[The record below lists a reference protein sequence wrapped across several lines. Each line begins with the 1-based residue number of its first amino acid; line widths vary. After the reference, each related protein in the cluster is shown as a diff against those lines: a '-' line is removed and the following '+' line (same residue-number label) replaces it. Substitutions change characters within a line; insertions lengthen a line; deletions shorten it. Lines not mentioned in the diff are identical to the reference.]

1 MPYVFYVITNAL
13 PVMIGSI
20 LVTYVEPVAS
30 GSGIPL
36 VKCYLNGIKIP
47 KVVRLK
53 TLVVKAVGVVT
64 SVCGGLAG
72 GKEGP
77 MVHCGAVIA
86 AGISQGKS
94 SSFDKDFKMFRY
106 FRDHHE
112 KRDFVVCG
120 ASAGV
125 AAAFGAPIGG
135 LLFALEEAAS
145 FWNQSLIWR
154 TLFSS
159 IVSSFTLN
167 IVLSAYHGLENFTY
181 HGLFNL
187 GEFESLIFEYYELPI
202 FMLMGAFGGS
212 AGALWIK
219 INKTINIFRDKF
231 IKQKFVR
238 IIEAIM
244 VAAVSASFACLMMYL
259 INDCRPLG
267 NDPTLTPVQLFCEDN
282 QYNAAASLWFQTPE
296 SSVKSLFHDPPGSHK
311 ILTLSIFVPIYFIL
325 SNITYG
331 LNVSLGIFIPCLL
344 VGAAWGRLVASFLA
358 LGFPGVT
365 FINPG
370 KYAFIGAAAQLGGT
384 VRMTISLAVIL
395 IETTGNIWF
404 ALPIILTLTSSKW
417 AGDYFNDG
425 IYDTQIKVSKVPFLH
440 WHAPK
445 KFLVTK
451 AKKIMSE
458 EVVCVRMKE
467 SVEYVI
473 NILKNTSYHGFPV
486 VDQVDDIHR
495 RNGRLRGFILR
506 SQLIVILKR
515 SFFEETKRFWEQ
527 RLSIETFRD
536 EYPRFPC
543 IDDIK
548 LSNDKHAYKYTINM
562 EIFMNPS
569 PYTVNKL
576 TSVPRIFM
584 LFRALG
590 LRHLCVV
597 DDDNHVTGIITRK
610 DFLK

>member
-1 MPYVFYVITNAL
+1 MPYVYYVIMNAL
-13 PVMIGSI
+13 PVMIGSL
-20 LVTYVEPVAS
+20 LVTYIEPVAT

-53 TLVVKAVGVVT
+53 TLVVKAIGVVT

-94 SSFDKDFKMFRY
+94 SSFNKDFKMFRY
-106 FRDHHE
+106 FRDDHE

-154 TLFSS
+154 TLFSA

-167 IVLSAYHGLENFTY
+167 LVLSAYHGLENFTY

-187 GEFESLIFEYYELPI
+187 GEFEALPFEYFELPI
-202 FMLMGAFGGS
+202 FMLMGVFGGLS
-212 AGALWIK
+212 GAFWIK
-219 INKTINIFRDKF
+219 INTSLNIFRDKC
-231 IKQKFVR
+231 IKQKWIRV
-238 IIEAIM
+238 IEAIM

-267 NDPTLTPVQLFCEDN
+267 NDPTINPVQLFCEDN
-282 QYNAAASLWFQTPE
+282 EYNAAAALWFQTPE
-296 SSVKSLFHDPPGSHK
+296 SSVRSLFHDPPGSHK
-311 ILTLSIFVPIYFIL
+311 ITTLMVFVPIYFFL

-331 LNVSLGIFIPCLL
+331 LMVSLGIFIPCLL
-344 VGAAWGRLVASFLA
+344 VGAAWGRLAASFLA
-358 LGFPGVT
+358 LGFPGST

-370 KYAFIGAAAQLGGT
+370 KYALIGAAAQLGGT
-384 VRMTISLAVIL
+384 VRMNISLAVIL
-395 IETTGNIWF
+395 VETTGNIWF
-404 ALPIILTLTSSKW
+404 ALPIILALTSAKW
-417 AGDYFNDG
+417 MGDYFNEG

-440 WHAPK
+440 WHSPN

-451 AKKIMSE
+451 ANKIMSE
-458 EVVCVRMKE
+458 QVVCVRMKE
-467 SVEYVI
+467 SVEYIV

-486 VDQVDDIHR
+486 VDQVDDIN
-495 RNGRLRGFILR
+495 RNSGRLRGFILR
-506 SQLIVILKR
+506 TQLIVILKR

-527 RLSIETFRD
+527 KISIEAFRD
-536 EYPRFPC
+536 EYPRFPS

-548 LSNDKHAYKYTINM
+548 LSNDKLAYKYTINM

-569 PYTVNKL
+569 PYKVHQA

-590 LRHLCVV
+590 LRHLVV
-597 DDDNHVTGIITRK
+597 VNDDNHVTGIISRK